1 MSQNCPKT
9 AKCPLFVGDMLVS
22 EVAHKIYMDIFCT
35 NEENWK
41 NRCIRYKLSQLF
53 NSQVSLEVMPN
64 DKRNIEDLIEK
75 YKPKT

>member
-22 EVAHKIYMDIFCT
+22 EVAHKIYMDLFCT
-35 NEENWK
+35 KEENWK
-41 NRCIRYKLSQLF
+41 NRCMRFKLSQIF
-53 NSQVSLEVMPN
+53 NGPVSIEVMPN
-64 DKRNIEDLIEK
+64 DKRNMNDLIEK